1 MYIET
6 LFLKNFRNYSE
17 ETFSF
22 GPFANIL
29 VGANAQGKTNLAE
42 AVFFLCTGYSPKAT
56 KEKELIKKGETSC
69 EIYAKANS
77 DYGAVTMKAVLTAD
91 GGKKFTINGVEVSK
105 IGDIFGNINSVFF
118 NPSEL
123 KLVQESPEDRRRF
136 MNVSLSEMSRPY
148 FYALCKYNKILSQR
162 NNLLKSGEYSVI
174 RDTLSV
180 WDEQLSGEA
189 AKIFKLRNDFL
200 SELAPF
206 AAEIHAAISGGEKL
220 KISPENSFKGTEE
233 EIADLMFIEL
243 KNSFEK
249 DLRLGFT
256 NVGPH
261 REDIKF
267 VLSGQDVRKY
277 GSQGQQRTVA
287 LSLKLAEAE
296 IFRKRFGEYPVLIL
310 DDVLS
315 ELDRKRQRE
324 LIKRITKMQTILTA
338 THVESPLL
346 RGTGY
351 KQFTVEGGRIIKEAE
366 KLPKMKTEQKNNKN
380 EKL

>member
-77 DYGAVTMKAVLTAD
+77 DYGAVAMKAVLTAD
-91 GGKKFTINGVEVSK
+91 GGKKFTINGAEVSK

-148 FYALCKYNKILSQR
+148 FYALCKYNKILAQR

-206 AAEIHAAISGGEKL
+206 AAEIHAAISGG
-220 KISPENSFKGTEE
+220 
-233 EIADLMFIEL
+233 
-243 KNSFEK
+243 